1 MTVTVDSQNKCLPSE
16 KDNLSSLNEAIS
28 NIRSLTTPINDLN
41 TFREEQSNK
50 TKLSK
55 NLSYNFNYFRN
66 LIIVIDM
73 TERMTLNDYK
83 PNRHKFLFKKLEN
96 FIVNF
101 FKYNYL
107 STITVISI
115 KNYLATL
122 ISPFSN
128 DPNVILENLKKESEP
143 EGFPSIYNALNVSAD
158 YLSIL
163 DKMNTDIVFF
173 YSSQNSLDRGNVYD
187 LVEFFSEIKS
197 EIHFFTFDSPFE
209 LLYVKTNKEELNF
222 LKIF

>member
-1 MTVTVDSQNKCLPSE
+1 MTVTTDSENKCLPSE
-16 KDNLSSLNEAIS
+16 KGNICPINEAIS
-28 NIRSLTTPINDLN
+28 NMRSLTTKNDLKN
-41 TFREEQSNK
+41 FREDQSNRS
-50 TKLSK
+50 KLSN

-66 LIIVIDM
+66 LIIVLDM
-73 TERMTLNDYK
+73 SERMTLNDYK
-83 PNRHKFLFKKLEN
+83 PNRHKFLFKKLET

-128 DPNVILENLKKESEP
+128 DPNVILENLKKEIEP
-143 EGFPSIYNALNVSAD
+143 EGSPSIYNALNVSAD
-158 YLSIL
+158 YLSLL
-163 DKMNTDIVFF
+163 DKLNSDVVFF

-187 LVEFFSEIKS
+187 LVEFFTEIKS

-209 LLYVKTNKEELNF
+209 LLYVCKF
-222 LKIF
+222 I